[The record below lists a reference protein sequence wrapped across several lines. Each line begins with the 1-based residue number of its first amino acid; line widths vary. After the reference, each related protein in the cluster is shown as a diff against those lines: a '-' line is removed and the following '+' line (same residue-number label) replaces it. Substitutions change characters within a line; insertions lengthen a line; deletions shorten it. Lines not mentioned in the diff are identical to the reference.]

1 MTYLIKAILHNNLAG
16 LGPDRGE
23 EDMQFLVSQER
34 HGADTQD
41 IKAGPVGRWWNWP
54 DLLHGRS
61 FGKLEV
67 SESGL
72 HHENDESILYET
84 AGFWGSP
91 NFVQK
96 SQMEETKEL
105 VKSTCAGQVS
115 VRAMSAYTPHSASWN
130 GMQGDFASI
139 NQMPGQDVKLR
150 FQSLG

>member
-54 DLLHGRS
+54 ELLHGRS
-61 FGKLEV
+61 FGKFEV

-72 HHENDESILYET
+72 HHENDETILYET

-96 SQMEETKEL
+96 SQWRKR
-105 VKSTCAGQVS
+105 KN
-115 VRAMSAYTPHSASWN
+115 W
-130 GMQGDFASI
+130 
-139 NQMPGQDVKLR
+139 
-150 FQSLG
+150 